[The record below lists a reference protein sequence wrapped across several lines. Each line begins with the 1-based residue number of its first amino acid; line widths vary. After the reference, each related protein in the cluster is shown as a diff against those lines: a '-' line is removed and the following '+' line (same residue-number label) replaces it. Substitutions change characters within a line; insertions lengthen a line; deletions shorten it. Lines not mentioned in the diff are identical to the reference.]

1 MLGGGEKT
9 SVVQVW
15 WPHNWKEGVD
25 PNPALAL
32 EFDLWQ
38 VASFLALISSLQ
50 DPPRDW
56 EDKLADVCTKCFSK
70 YLSNGVLGI
79 FLFLF
84 ESG

>member
-1 MLGGGEKT
+1 MTSHLPLG
-9 SVVQVW
+9 SVPFQR
-15 WPHNWKEGVD
+15 
-25 PNPALAL
+25 
-32 EFDLWQ
+32 
-38 VASFLALISSLQ
+38 

-56 EDKLADVCTKCFSK
+56 EDKSADVCTKCFSK